1 MPVHDQLLGAT
12 QPVLSISLE
21 PGESIVAATGEFAW
35 MTDTIQMTADHGGM
49 SAYTAKARTGTV
61 AFASRLPGNRDQ
73 HRIPPAPRY
82 RDDSGLHPA
91 ADRWCRPRLGRVVWR
106 CGQA

>member
-35 MTDTIQMTADHGGM
+35 MTDCIQMTAGHGGM
-49 SAYTAKARTGTV
+49 SAYTAKAAAGTV
-61 AFASRLPGNRDQ
+61 AFASRLPGCILPVEVTPGHEFLV
-73 HRIPPAPRY
+73 HRHGFLAGTPGVEISAGFRQPHTP
-82 RDDSGLHPA
+82 
-91 ADRWCRPRLGRVVWR
+91 V
-106 CGQA
+106 